1 MNIILASKSPRRK
14 DLLGTL
20 IKNFEII
27 TCPTD
32 ESTAPDIAPDA
43 ATEMLAVR
51 KGDAVYRYLCDC
63 GRITEDNLED
73 FVIISSDTL
82 VAYGGRPLGKPSDA
96 EDAVRML
103 TLLSGKTHSVHT
115 GVAVRRGDRVLSAVD
130 TTLVTFR
137 NIEHGEIIEYVDGGE
152 PMDKAGAYGIQG
164 EGGKFVLSIDGEY
177 DTVVGLSMKT
187 VRELLDNLGAL

>member
-1 MNIILASKSPRRK
+1 
-14 DLLGTL
+14 
-20 IKNFEII
+20 
-27 TCPTD
+27 
-32 ESTAPDIAPDA
+32 
-43 ATEMLAVR
+43 
-51 KGDAVYRYLCDC
+51 
-63 GRITEDNLED
+63 
-73 FVIISSDTL
+73 
-82 VAYGGRPLGKPSDA
+82 
-96 EDAVRML
+96 ML